1 MVNHQTLA
9 KQKIIAEFPKYQTKM
24 SDISNLKPGESYRVI
39 KEFTDYDGNLHKVRE
54 RWIFVKIDYLPYHSG
69 LSLNVIENGESIT
82 YRFQD
87 EPDQQQ
93 LLLER
98 FMNYVA
104 A

>member
-1 MVNHQTLA
+1 MLGIKHTYFVRVSAIQST
-9 KQKIIAEFPKYQTKM
+9 M
-24 SDISNLKPGESYRVI
+24 SDIYKLKPGESYRVI
-39 KEFTDYDGNLHKVRE
+39 KEFTDHDGNLHKAGE

-69 LSLNVIENGESIT
+69 LSLNVIENGESVV

-93 LLLER
+93 LLLEC